1 AAKQR
6 LRQELLQSYDAPLKK
21 SNFLGIFRWI
31 TSPLVGSVLAFSFIG
46 IITISFYSQ
55 LFFESK
61 SVGDMPQIQSTESM
75 KGNLPTYMKQE
86 EYQETSNTSSP
97 VMSPSESMNN
107 GFGVKKYDKNGSSLD
122 MISGKTNDVSSTLK
136 GSTGGENSFEL
147 YQVYLL
153 ISVIIG
159 VGLYFFILRWR
170 KNKDI

>member
-1 AAKQR
+1 MKHHQLDPSEIEKLLADMDSGKTLDSRQKAYVDIFRMLKKHGGRKITVDAAAKQR

-107 GFGVKKYDKNGSSLD
+107 
-122 MISGKTNDVSSTLK
+122 
-136 GSTGGENSFEL
+136 
-147 YQVYLL
+147 
-153 ISVIIG
+153 
-159 VGLYFFILRWR
+159 
-170 KNKDI
+170 

>member
-1 AAKQR
+1 MKHHQLDPSEIEKLLADMDSGNTLDSHQKAYVDIFRMLKKHGGQKITVDTAAKQR

-107 GFGVKKYDKNGSSLD
+107 
-122 MISGKTNDVSSTLK
+122 
-136 GSTGGENSFEL
+136 
-147 YQVYLL
+147 
-153 ISVIIG
+153 
-159 VGLYFFILRWR
+159 
-170 KNKDI
+170 